1 MATEIQF
8 KTKQDFINTVGSKF
22 FTIAYKNKANI
33 LKNINSQLLKDGTD
47 TLPDTSILVDNLPYH
62 KKLGKVAPNH
72 IKLDGILSMKFQGT
86 TFCSPD
92 FLVDII
98 NKI

>member
-8 KTKQDFINTVGSKF
+8 KTKQEFIDTVGSKF

-33 LKNINSQLLKDGTD
+33 LKNINAQILKEATNK
-47 TLPDTSILVDNLPYH
+47 LPNTAIMVDNLPYH

-86 TFCSPD
+86 TFYSSD